1 MKSKILILM
10 TSILL
15 LSCDRDEERTLT
27 QIPKGDYTGLFTV
40 EYNNGDTFS
49 NTVTVRFLDD
59 NVYSSSGNTD
69 YYPAGGSGT
78 FEINNSTIKFNDVN
92 FWTANFDWNLIL
104 NSEYDYSLN
113 GNELIISA
121 NKNDVGFYQYALTR
135 E

>member
-1 MKSKILILM
+1 MKSKLLILI

-15 LSCDRDEERTLT
+15 ISCNNDEESTLT
-27 QIPKGDYTGLFTV
+27 QIPNGDYIGVFTV

-49 NTVTVRFLDD
+49 NTVTVSFVED
-59 NVYSSSGNTD
+59 NVYSSTGNAD
-69 YYPAGGSGT
+69 YYPAGGNGT
-78 FEINNSTIKFNDVN
+78 FEINNSTIEFNDIN

-104 NSEYDYSLN
+104 NGEYDFSLN

-121 NKNDVGFYQYALTR
+121 NKNDVGFYKYVLTR

>member
-1 MKSKILILM
+1 MKSKILILI

-15 LSCDRDEERTLT
+15 LSCNHDEESTLT
-27 QIPKGDYTGLFTV
+27 QIPNGDYSGIFTV

-49 NTVTVRFLDD
+49 NTVTVRFLED

-69 YYPAGGSGT
+69 YYPAGGNGT
-78 FEINNSTIKFNDVN
+78 FEINNSTIKFNDIN

-104 NSEYDYSLN
+104 NSEYDFSLN

-121 NKNDVGFYQYALTR
+121 NKNDVGFYKYTLTR